1 MIVSVRYESN
11 NSRLSVYEKVDWMV
25 CQPDLKHLPQR
36 ILLRLGDKKSVT
48 VSAVIPVHTSV
59 KQEEIKTVSL
69 LTKLSCSLVT

>member
-25 CQPDLKHLPQR
+25 CQSDLKHLPQR
-36 ILLRLGDKKSVT
+36 ILLRLGDKKSVI

-59 KQEEIKTVSL
+59 KQGEIKTVSL